1 MDEETQDRVSAE
13 LNSVYG
19 LIEDWDLY
27 SEDFK
32 TTISW
37 PLQNAL
43 RGISKISK
51 VLYDTKTE
59 KSEPALKMRNDYSE
73 MIGQGQH
80 ETEPGLQLRAN
91 LVSRL
96 GEQHKIIRDLD
107 FLIRWQGFKRFAK
120 PK

>member
-13 LNSVYG
+13 LNSVYR

-32 TTISW
+32 SAISW

-43 RGISKISK
+43 RGISKISN
-51 VLYDTKTE
+51 VLYDTKT
-59 KSEPALKMRNDYSE
+59 KKAEPALKMRNDYSE
-73 MIGQGQH
+73 MIDQGQH

-107 FLIRWQGFKRFAK
+107 FLIRWQKFKRPAT

>member
-1 MDEETQDRVSAE
+1 MNRESQDRVLSE
-13 LNSVYG
+13 LVSVQR

-32 TTISW
+32 TAISW

-51 VLYDTKTE
+51 ILYDTKT
-59 KSEPALKMRNDYSE
+59 KKAEPALKMRNDYSE
-73 MIGQGQH
+73 MIDQGQH

-91 LVSRL
+91 LVLRL

-107 FLIRWQGFKRFAK
+107 FLIRWQKFKRLAS